1 MAIVMVVSIGLF
13 DGRAPRNLE
22 WTDQAREPATPRSP
36 SRNGYDLL
44 FSPAAKGRHSS
55 RGKKAVCRRP
65 PLCCGPY
72 GCGPIAPRAKDRHR
86 GCDGRG
92 STTEETTMATI
103 GTFTAADNGYT
114 GSVKTLTL
122 NVKAKFVATEK
133 ENDKA
138 PDYRIFAG
146 STEFGAAWK
155 KTARET
161 EREYLSVK
169 LDDPSF
175 PAPIYASLVKG
186 EGDDSFTLIWSRRN
200 GD

>member
-1 MAIVMVVSIGLF
+1 
-13 DGRAPRNLE
+13 
-22 WTDQAREPATPRSP
+22 
-36 SRNGYDLL
+36 
-44 FSPAAKGRHSS
+44 
-55 RGKKAVCRRP
+55 
-65 PLCCGPY
+65 
-72 GCGPIAPRAKDRHR
+72 
-86 GCDGRG
+86 
-92 STTEETTMATI
+92 MATI
-103 GTFTAADNGYT
+103 GTFTAVDNGYT
-114 GSVKTLTL
+114 GSVKTLNI

-138 PDYRIFAG
+138 PDFRIFA
-146 STEFGAAWK
+146 SSAVEFGAAWK
-155 KTARET
+155 KTARVT

>member
-1 MAIVMVVSIGLF
+1 MDGSRPRAGYASIAFPQRL
-13 DGRAPRNLE
+13 RR
-22 WTDQAREPATPRSP
+22 
-36 SRNGYDLL
+36 L
-44 FSPAAKGRHSS
+44 FSPAAKRRHSS

-65 PLCCGPY
+65 PLRCGPD

-92 STTEETTMATI
+92 PTTERETTMATI

-133 ENDKA
+133 DNDKT
-138 PDYRIFAG
+138 PDFRIFAS
-146 STEFGAAWK
+146 STVEFGAAWK
-155 KTARET
+155 KTARDSD
-161 EREYLSVK
+161 REYLSVK